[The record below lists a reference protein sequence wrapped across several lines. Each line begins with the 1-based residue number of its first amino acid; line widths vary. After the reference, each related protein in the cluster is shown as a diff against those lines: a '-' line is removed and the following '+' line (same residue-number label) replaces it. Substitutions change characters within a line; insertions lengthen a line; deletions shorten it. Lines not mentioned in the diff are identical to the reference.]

1 MKKKLFLLATITI
14 CTALFAMGTL
24 AYTPVDGQ
32 AHNVITTGNVQIAIK
47 ESRVTT
53 SGALEAYPSTA
64 IPAMPATSASK
75 IAQVENTGKA
85 DAYVRAK
92 YDVKVTSSTG
102 AALQWDAKA
111 IDTTGRD
118 QKWVNGNDGWY
129 YYTDIVK
136 AKNLTEPLFT
146 EVVFNGPN
154 MGNEYQGSSVQVN
167 VYAQAV
173 QAANQNADDVSKVK
187 GWPAE

>member
-1 MKKKLFLLATITI
+1 MKKKIFLLATITI

-24 AYTPVDGQ
+24 AYTPTDGQ

-92 YDVKVTSSTG
+92 YDVTVKSSTG
-102 AALQWDAKA
+102 AALQWDSKA

-118 QKWVNGNDGWY
+118 QKWEKNSDGWY
-129 YYTDIVK
+129 YYTDVVK
-136 AKNLTEPLFT
+136 AGDITEPLFE
-146 EVVFNGPN
+146 EVVFNGLN
-154 MGNEYQGSSVQVN
+154 MGNEYQGCSVDVN
-167 VYAQAV
+167 VKAQAV
-173 QAANQNADDVSKVK
+173 QAKNNDSRL
-187 GWPAE
+187 GWPSES